1 MLQHN
6 FEPCMNV
13 IMFIIYTESRGFLLV
28 SPWTFPLS
36 LITPGVPHTDQLNI
50 PAVVIHL
57 RTKGAQSV
65 TITEQST
72 CKIYKSNRLMPGH
85 YSKAISVSLQKVDYT
100 TSPSNGQ
107 EQINGGHMANCLHC
121 CPITNL
127 WTQLRVRIS
136 EVGFLLESVDWT
148 RNKSPLS
155 TSIVCIYRCLHWLG
169 LNVS

>member
-1 MLQHN
+1 
-6 FEPCMNV
+6 MNV
-13 IMFIIYTESRGFLLV
+13 IMLIIYTVKGFLTCLPMDLPTLDHYPRGSSHGPIEHPCRGN
-28 SPWTFPLS
+28 SPY
-36 LITPGVPHTDQLNI
+36 
-50 PAVVIHL
+50 

-65 TITEQST
+65 TITKQST

-107 EQINGGHMANCLHC
+107 EKINGGHMANCLHC

-136 EVGFLLESVDWT
+136 EVGFNFYWNLLTEQET
-148 RNKSPLS
+148 RVHCPHPLS
-155 TSIVCIYRCLHWLG
+155 ALILPVSVLTG
-169 LNVS
+169 LKVS